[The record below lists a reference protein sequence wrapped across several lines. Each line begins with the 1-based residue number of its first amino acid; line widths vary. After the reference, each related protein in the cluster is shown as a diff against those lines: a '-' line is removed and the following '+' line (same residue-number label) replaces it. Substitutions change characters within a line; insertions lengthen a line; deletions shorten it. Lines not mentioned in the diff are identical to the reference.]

1 MLFVP
6 LYTQSIIC
14 WSPWLQRANK
24 KIFLGRTRQ
33 PLVKQQP
40 VFYHSMSATR
50 VRQALEKEAM
60 CCYQSKAMEASGQIW
75 GREAEASA
83 NTDAIARRS
92 ARMNGW
98 RFYRKWICKRL
109 LNAQHLRMVV
119 SSNAEK
125 SYGSGVRAHLKL
137 YNKGH
142 NRFLYFASSL
152 FSVHCLHNKS
162 NTRSMLAAYKCVTTS
177 SSGVVE
183 NIKVKRNLR
192 ELSSKHR
199 GFTSNLRVSH
209 ADKSI
214 RGVHT
219 KKFIA
224 NKPLALKIIVV
235 DAFRLCVL
243 AELFSWL
250 SRWL

>member
-1 MLFVP
+1 
-6 LYTQSIIC
+6 
-14 WSPWLQRANK
+14 
-24 KIFLGRTRQ
+24 
-33 PLVKQQP
+33 
-40 VFYHSMSATR
+40 
-50 VRQALEKEAM
+50 
-60 CCYQSKAMEASGQIW
+60 
-75 GREAEASA
+75 
-83 NTDAIARRS
+83 
-92 ARMNGW
+92 
-98 RFYRKWICKRL
+98 
-109 LNAQHLRMVV
+109 MVV

-177 SSGVVE
+177 SSGVVENIIDTQVNLAHFLE